1 MKANDGINIAAVS
14 YESTDDGSI
23 SNISNG
29 SNTPS
34 TTTISYTEYSLIK
47 KKNVKLKAFCKENNL
62 RIGGKKRSN

>member
-34 TTTISYTEYSLIK
+34 TTTISYTEDSLSK
-47 KKNVKLKAFCKENNL
+47 KKNLEVKAICK
-62 RIGGKKRSN
+62 